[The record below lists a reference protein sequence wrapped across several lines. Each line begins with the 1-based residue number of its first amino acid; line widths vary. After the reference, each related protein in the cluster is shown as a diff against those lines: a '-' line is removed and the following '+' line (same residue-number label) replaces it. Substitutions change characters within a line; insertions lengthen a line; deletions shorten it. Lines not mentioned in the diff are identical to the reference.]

1 MYYRRSANGAGRA
14 LAVGAIQATMLGSI
28 CDSVQFEFLNLLKC
42 SVADL
47 LDGSPLHRHC
57 QQLLWTLCTV
67 ERLCLTNLC
76 ANPASFLEQRLLLL
90 GIFQRPGVSNLLLL
104 NTGIWKMLQTYVGHH
119 ARGNVCSDA
128 PPAPGLSRSVLVHV
142 LRRGRAGLCVCVC
155 ACACL
160 CVCVCVCVCVC
171 LSVKTMAP
179 APTFPMSPRP
189 SQLRIMTRFLEARSK
204 G

>member
-1 MYYRRSANGAGRA
+1 MRFRAVRISEPLEVFCGRLARRVPSASALSTASLDAVHSGTIVLNKPVRKSSELFGAA
-14 LAVGAIQATMLGSI
+14 SVVVGNTSATRG
-28 CDSVQFEFLNLLKC
+28 
-42 SVADL
+42 
-47 LDGSPLHRHC
+47 
-57 QQLLWTLCTV
+57 QQH
-67 ERLCLTNLC
+67 
-76 ANPASFLEQRLLLL
+76 
-90 GIFQRPGVSNLLLL
+90 LLL

-142 LRRGRAGLCVCVC
+142 LRCGRAGLCVSVC
-155 ACACL
+155 A
-160 CVCVCVCVCVC
+160 CVCVCV
-171 LSVKTMAP
+171 SVKTMAP